1 MSLGD
6 KACFAS
12 VSEELKV
19 DRYLA
24 EAICIRKVVE
34 ILKVTGKDVDHDA
47 GKD

>member
-6 KACFAS
+6 KACLVS
-12 VSEELKV
+12 VTEELNV

-24 EAICIRKVVE
+24 EAICIRKVVK
-34 ILKVTGKDVDHDA
+34 ILKVTSKDVDPDA